1 MARMSSARYDG
12 VDLPAAAGAALALV
26 MTMVYVALLSAEGDP
41 PALWYLASLVVATLL
56 CGYGAVRAAPWRR
69 PALIVA
75 GLQLVVLGLLGI
87 FSVGAPILVA
97 GVLAL
102 YAATRRDKTAVVP

>member
-1 MARMSSARYDG
+1 M
-12 VDLPAAAGAALALV
+12 
-26 MTMVYVALLSAEGDP
+26 
-41 PALWYLASLVVATLL
+41 
-56 CGYGAVRAAPWRR
+56 
-69 PALIVA
+69 A